1 MLHTSEKIAVTAT
14 GVFTILCCI
23 GFAAITVYFVEP
35 YLADIYAGFSE
46 TGAMLPDNILMIA
59 IMFVILAV
67 LVLAAHFGSVSGKTL
82 PPYLCGRG
90 VDENGR
96 FHGSLGVY
104 KEAKS
109 SNYYME
115 EYCGEAVLIKPAWII
130 SILLIIVMFALAFLG
145 VMI

>member
-1 MLHTSEKIAVTAT
+1 
-14 GVFTILCCI
+14 
-23 GFAAITVYFVEP
+23 
-35 YLADIYAGFSE
+35 
-46 TGAMLPDNILMIA
+46 
-59 IMFVILAV
+59 MFVFLFV
-67 LVLAAHFGSVSGKTL
+67 FLPFLLLEAHFGFFSVNIL

-130 SILLIIVMFALAFLG
+130 SILLIIVMFVLAFLG

>member
-1 MLHTSEKIAVTAT
+1 MFPNI
-14 GVFTILCCI
+14 
-23 GFAAITVYFVEP
+23 
-35 YLADIYAGFSE
+35 
-46 TGAMLPDNILMIA
+46 ILMFA
-59 IMFVILAV
+59 IMFGFIAGL
-67 LVLAAHFGSVSGKTL
+67 LEAACLYRVTEKTC

-130 SILLIIVMFALAFLG
+130 SILLIIVMFVLAFLG

>member
-1 MLHTSEKIAVTAT
+1 
-14 GVFTILCCI
+14 
-23 GFAAITVYFVEP
+23 
-35 YLADIYAGFSE
+35 
-46 TGAMLPDNILMIA
+46 
-59 IMFVILAV
+59 MFVIWAV
-67 LVLAAHFGSVSGKTL
+67 LALPHHLGWVWVKRQ

-96 FHGSLGVY
+96 FHGALGVY

-115 EYCGEAVLIKPAWII
+115 EYCGEAILIKPAWII
-130 SILLIIVMFALAFLG
+130 SILLIIVMFVLAFLG

>member
-1 MLHTSEKIAVTAT
+1 M
-14 GVFTILCCI
+14 F
-23 GFAAITVYFVEP
+23 GF
-35 YLADIYAGFSE
+35 
-46 TGAMLPDNILMIA
+46 
-59 IMFVILAV
+59 
-67 LVLAAHFGSVSGKTL
+67 LAALFSGTTFVSVTGKTL

-115 EYCGEAVLIKPAWII
+115 EYCGEAILIKPAWII
-130 SILLIIVMFALAFLG
+130 SILLIIVMFVLAFLG

>member
-1 MLHTSEKIAVTAT
+1 MSIA
-14 GVFTILCCI
+14 G
-23 GFAAITVYFVEP
+23 
-35 YLADIYAGFSE
+35 
-46 TGAMLPDNILMIA
+46 
-59 IMFVILAV
+59 
-67 LVLAAHFGSVSGKTL
+67 LVLAAHLGVVSGKTL
-82 PPYLCGRG
+82 PAYLCGRG

-115 EYCGEAVLIKPAWII
+115 EYCGEAILIKPAWII
-130 SILLIIVMFALAFLG
+130 SILLIIVMFVLAFLG